1 MNPDS
6 NTPSAEQAPTN
17 RRWMILGLASS
28 MSFFLYLHR
37 YTWNMIRPELKK
49 EYGFSNVELEGL
61 FSLFN
66 LTYAVG
72 QIPSGIVCDLFGP
85 HLFLVVILVLWSVT
99 LPLFGLT
106 GDRNIL
112 GSLRLLF
119 GAAQAGCY
127 PGLSKTTR
135 NWFPLRTRTGV
146 QGLVASFAGRGGG
159 AMASIIMGTLL
170 MGYCGLGWRLS
181 LVVMML
187 AGLAF
192 AAVFFFLFRNRPED
206 DPAVNEAEC
215 NLIHAGEESD
225 SAGPA
230 VLPFRRVARSVS
242 MLVFIFQQF
251 INAGADYVYVAIL
264 GSYFQSL
271 GYTPKDMGLLI
282 SMPLLG
288 GACGGVVGGFIND
301 FLIRRTGSRRW
312 SRTAVGFVGKALAA
326 GCLLIAIN
334 QETGVAAAAWLFVVK
349 FFGDWTQPTVWG
361 TCTDIGGRYSA
372 TVFSIINTAGSLG
385 MVITPFVGGFVLD
398 HFATTEIING
408 VKTTITNYNP
418 LFLLV
423 VGMYLVSSVC
433 WLFINAEKS
442 LESE

>member
-1 MNPDS
+1 MNADS
-6 NTPSAEQAPTN
+6 STPSAGQPPTN

-37 YTWNMIRPELKK
+37 YTWNMIRPELEK

-135 NWFPLRTRTGV
+135 NWFPLRTRTSV

-159 AMASIIMGTLL
+159 AMASIVMGTLL
-170 MGYCGLGWRLS
+170 MGYCGLSWRLS

-192 AAVFFFLFRNRPED
+192 AAVFFFRFRSRPED
-206 DPAVNEAEC
+206 DPAVNEAEY
-215 NLIHAGEESD
+215 NLIRAGEESD
-225 SAGPA
+225 SAGPP
-230 VLPFRRVARSVS
+230 VLPFRRVIRSVS
-242 MLVFIFQQF
+242 MRVFIFQQF
-251 INAGADYVYVAIL
+251 INAGADYVYVAIM
-264 GSYFQSL
+264 GSYFQSR
-271 GYTPKDMGLLI
+271 GYDAKVMGLLV

-334 QETGVAAAAWLFVVK
+334 QESGIAAAAWLFVVK

-361 TCTDIGGRYSA
+361 TSTDMGGRYSA
-372 TVFSIINTAGSLG
+372 TVFSIINTAGSFG

-398 HFATTEIING
+398 HFATIEVING

-423 VGMYLVSSVC
+423 VGMYLVSSFC
-433 WLFINAEKS
+433 WLFINSESS